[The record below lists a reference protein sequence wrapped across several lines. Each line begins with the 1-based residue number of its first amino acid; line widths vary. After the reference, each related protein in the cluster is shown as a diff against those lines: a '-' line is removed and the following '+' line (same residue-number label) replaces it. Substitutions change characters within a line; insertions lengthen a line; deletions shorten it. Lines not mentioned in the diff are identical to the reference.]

1 MKPEWEDFKK
11 NFEKKIKPGLKTTGF
26 DKGWQVREKLIS
38 HLEEA
43 WDKEDELKDALEDAN
58 EDGVTGKKP
67 EDFMSH
73 AGFKKARGAWDKSIK
88 AHKEQIKQL
97 ETYCGK
103 AEKLHKD
110 LKKIL
115 DPIQKDIKKNKPS
128 RAEMKDFAKT
138 LNEAEAALQDL
149 LMGSQI
155 YGTLKMPERFYGAKE
170 DATIAAVVKKKLKKI
185 SGKDLPK
192 ILEESVGKK
201 NVKVASNMGHKVLD
215 MCEKAEEENEQDP
228 KKAEKTMKGADK
240 QMKALKKLNDGYQEA
255 AKKQS
260 KDIEKATNAK
270 ELKKLIEAIND
281 YYSGAKEMLDETR
294 KKMKKKQPA

>member
-11 NFEKKIKPGLKTTGF
+11 TFEKKIKPGLKNLSF
-26 DKGWQVREKLIS
+26 DNGWQIREKLVS
-38 HLEEA
+38 HLEDA
-43 WDKEDELKDALEDAN
+43 WDNEDDLKDALEDAN

-110 LKKIL
+110 LKKVL
-115 DPIQKDIKKNKPS
+115 EPIQKDIKKNKPS

-138 LNEAEAALQDL
+138 LNEAEAAFQDL

-185 SGKDLPK
+185 SGNDLPK

-201 NVKVASNMGHKVLD
+201 NAKIALSMARKVVD
-215 MCEKAEEENEQDP
+215 MCDKAEEENGQDA
-228 KKAEKTMKGADK
+228 KKAEKTMKGVDK
-240 QMKALKKLNDGYQEA
+240 QMKALKKLNDGYRDA
-255 AKKQS
+255 AKKQA
-260 KDIEKATNAK
+260 KDIKKATNAK
-270 ELKKLIEAIND
+270 ELKDIILQINVHFTSAEKKVEEA
-281 YYSGAKEMLDETR
+281 R

>member
-11 NFEKKIKPGLKTTGF
+11 TFDKKIKPGLKKLSF

-43 WDKEDELKDALEDAN
+43 WDNEDDLVDALENAH
-58 EDGVTGKKP
+58 EDGVVGKKP
-67 EDFMSH
+67 EDFMAH
-73 AGFKKARGAWDKSIK
+73 AGFKKARGAWDKSVK
-88 AHKEQIKQL
+88 AHKEQIKEL
-97 ETYCGK
+97 STYCGN

-138 LNEAEAALQDL
+138 LNEAEAAMQDL

-201 NVKVASNMGHKVLD
+201 NAKVALNMGHKVVT
-215 MCEKAEEENEQDP
+215 MCEKAEEEKEQDA
-228 KKAEKTMKGADK
+228 KKAEKTMKGVEK

-255 AKKQS
+255 AKKQA

-270 ELKKLIEAIND
+270 QLKKIIEEINN
-281 YYSGAKEMLDETR
+281 YYIGAKEAVDDIR

>member
-11 NFEKKIKPGLKTTGF
+11 TFEKKIKPGLKNLSF
-26 DKGWQVREKLIS
+26 DNGWQIREKLVS
-38 HLEEA
+38 HLEDA
-43 WDKEDELKDALEDAN
+43 WDNEDNLKDALEDAN

-110 LKKIL
+110 LKKVL
-115 DPIQKDIKKNKPS
+115 EPIQKDIKKNKPT

-138 LNEAEAALQDL
+138 LNEAEAAFQDL

-201 NVKVASNMGHKVLD
+201 NVKIALNMGTKVID
-215 MCEKAEEENEQDP
+215 NCEKAEEENGADA
-228 KKAEKTMKGADK
+228 KKAEKTMKGVDK

-255 AKKQS
+255 AKKQA
-260 KDIEKATNAK
+260 KDIEKATNVK
-270 ELKKLIEAIND
+270 ELKKIIEEIND
-281 YYSGAKEMLDETR
+281 LYTGAKEAVDYT
-294 KKMKKKQPA
+294 KKQLKKKQPV